1 MKGDECRGKRPEHAV
16 IQRRS
21 KRQRCRKVNEK
32 REKHQFHMLP
42 YALVYGEKYPR
53 RCASARPL
61 VKEMGQS
68 PHCKR
73 KSQPYATDNERVT
86 FSPFVRTCFHTVNIS
101 RGGEYIRDA
110 HVVAHTATVKT
121 SVAAALCE
129 EKTKIFPSCAANA

>member
-1 MKGDECRGKRPEHAV
+1 
-16 IQRRS
+16 
-21 KRQRCRKVNEK
+21 
-32 REKHQFHMLP
+32 MLP

-73 KSQPYATDNERVT
+73 KYRSDAAYNECVA

-110 HVVAHTATVKT
+110 PSSYAHFDSQNIGRSRPLQRKNENFSILRRKCLKSLATRLILV
-121 SVAAALCE
+121 
-129 EKTKIFPSCAANA
+129 